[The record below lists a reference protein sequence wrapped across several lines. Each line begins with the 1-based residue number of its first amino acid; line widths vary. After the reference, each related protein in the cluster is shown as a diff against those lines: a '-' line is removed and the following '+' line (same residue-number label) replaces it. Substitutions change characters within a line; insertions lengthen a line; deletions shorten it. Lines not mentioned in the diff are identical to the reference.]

1 MNGGLQALLLHE
13 GEIYTPEP
21 RGRGS
26 VLLVD
31 GKIAAVGA
39 LRLGDVQ
46 RAADALHLDLETLDA
61 RESIIAPG
69 LIDPHEHLLGP
80 SGEEGF
86 SSRGPEIF
94 CVELIESGI
103 TTVVGTL
110 GTDNTMRT
118 PPELLAKVKAL
129 AEEGLSAFMY
139 SGGYS
144 IPPVTLMGSLRND
157 VMFIDEVIGAGEVA
171 VSDSRAV
178 NPTPRDIASI
188 AIETRVGGKLARK
201 AGVTHLHLGPS
212 ASGLQPVIDALNE
225 FELEPAAL
233 YPTHITRSKALLRQ
247 AIGLAR
253 RGAFVDIDTTEND
266 LAECLDNYERED
278 GPFAQLTV
286 STDAGGDSP
295 RNLLAQLRDAAAG
308 GRSLD
313 QLLPLVT
320 QNTARA
326 LHLPR
331 KGTLRPGCDG
341 DLLVLDRATLT
352 PRYVVAHGKL
362 VLKDGDVIKR
372 PSFLSTS
379 DREVTLS
386 GEKA

>member
-13 GEIYTPEP
+13 GQIYTPEP

-39 LRLGDVQ
+39 LRLADVQ

-61 RESIIAPG
+61 RESIVAPG

-178 NPTPRDIASI
+178 SPTPRDIASI
-188 AIETRVGGKLARK
+188 AIETRVGGKLAR
-201 AGVTHLHLGPS
+201 
-212 ASGLQPVIDALNE
+212 
-225 FELEPAAL
+225 
-233 YPTHITRSKALLRQ
+233 
-247 AIGLAR
+247 
-253 RGAFVDIDTTEND
+253 
-266 LAECLDNYERED
+266 
-278 GPFAQLTV
+278 
-286 STDAGGDSP
+286 
-295 RNLLAQLRDAAAG
+295 
-308 GRSLD
+308 
-313 QLLPLVT
+313 
-320 QNTARA
+320 
-326 LHLPR
+326 
-331 KGTLRPGCDG
+331 
-341 DLLVLDRATLT
+341 
-352 PRYVVAHGKL
+352 
-362 VLKDGDVIKR
+362 
-372 PSFLSTS
+372 
-379 DREVTLS
+379 
-386 GEKA
+386 